1 MVSARTAQL
10 TDRLDVVRR
19 EMDLAMKQVPTDYAR
34 IACVS
39 GRSAVSLKS
48 SQQVSFE
55 KEGQKLGLMSVQCIL
70 STAAGLTRS
79 QLFFILA
86 HCNVATA
93 PDLFI
98 IIEHIQ

>member
-1 MVSARTAQL
+1 
-10 TDRLDVVRR
+10 
-19 EMDLAMKQVPTDYAR
+19 
-34 IACVS
+34 
-39 GRSAVSLKS
+39 
-48 SQQVSFE
+48 VSFE
-55 KEGQKLGLMSVQCIL
+55 KEGQQLGLMSVQCIL

-86 HCNVATA
+86 HCNVATT